1 VGEVEFQVNDN
12 FSTDGFA
19 NWNWDEGSIDS
30 WRVGARYSSDF
41 RRGLGVSYSWEET
54 TSNLELDL
62 IWPLA
67 PRWQLGGAALIGQ
80 SDDNDDGSY
89 TRVSLGYDAC
99 CWALQAALEDR
110 PRQND
115 DDDGDDEGIQF
126 MLTLQLKGL
135 GTISTGDF
143 SSGFTVGAAGIN

>member
-1 VGEVEFQVNDN
+1 LISQMENEDGGE
-12 FSTDGFA
+12 
-19 NWNWDEGSIDS
+19 
-30 WRVGARYSSDF
+30 
-41 RRGLGVSYSWEET
+41 
-54 TSNLELDL
+54 
-62 IWPLA
+62 
-67 PRWQLGGAALIGQ
+67 
-80 SDDNDDGSY
+80 Y

-99 CWALQAALEDR
+99 CWAVQAALEDR

-115 DDDGDDEGIQF
+115 DDGAGTQF